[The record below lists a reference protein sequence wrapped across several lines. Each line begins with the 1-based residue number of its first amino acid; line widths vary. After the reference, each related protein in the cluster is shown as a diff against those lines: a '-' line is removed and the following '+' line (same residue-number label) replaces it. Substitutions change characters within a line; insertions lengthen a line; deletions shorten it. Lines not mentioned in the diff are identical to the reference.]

1 MHTDVILWR
10 LYEPYIKVWNHLPWG
25 IEASGEGSVLSGR
38 MPVGTFSWGTYVP
51 MLRIKLA

>member
-10 LYEPYIKVWNHLPWG
+10 LYEPYIKVWNYLPWG